1 MVAASVIFINHNWDK
16 TGKSK
21 EHRGFLSP
29 LLHPHPVSPPV
40 ITQSIPHKLITFKP
54 SENQNI
60 VAKQKYLSL
69 IVHDLCDQVN
79 NVVKSY
85 SGTHA
90 QKNESYF
97 AHVGLK
103 SSNQDL
109 TRKSVEKQE
118 TENYFCWKYL
128 VSDMCWW
135 QVLFRFVASE
145 SRQKN
150 RDLEAAASDNIY
162 HSNSNLDHD
171 WLQSRILSCDWST
184 RKKSVIS
191 QENIWS
197 LSEWH
202 WKNSRGHLN
211 LPCFPSSIMR
221 GSKLIRR

>member
-1 MVAASVIFINHNWDK
+1 
-16 TGKSK
+16 
-21 EHRGFLSP
+21 
-29 LLHPHPVSPPV
+29 
-40 ITQSIPHKLITFKP
+40 
-54 SENQNI
+54 
-60 VAKQKYLSL
+60 
-69 IVHDLCDQVN
+69 
-79 NVVKSY
+79 
-85 SGTHA
+85 
-90 QKNESYF
+90 
-97 AHVGLK
+97 
-103 SSNQDL
+103 
-109 TRKSVEKQE
+109 
-118 TENYFCWKYL
+118 
-128 VSDMCWW
+128 MCWW

-191 QENIWS
+191 QENNWQENIWN

-221 GSKLIRR
+221 ASKLIMKKKYLVAIEKYDVVEMIFPRCMFRDSAKKY